1 MKNELTYTTDGK
13 KFKTFATIKVAPLL
27 NGFTSADEANE
38 NNEQYLLMKPSVT
51 LTATFSKEIRK
62 SLHLA
67 KHSKKW
73 RVRKKHA
80 MKMLKILVY
89 MVGEEKLNEELKE
102 VQK

>member
-13 KFKTFATIKVAPLL
+13 KFKTFATIKEAPLL
-27 NGFTSADEANE
+27 NGFTSADED
-38 NNEQYLLMKPSVT
+38 NEQYLMMKPSVT

-73 RVRKKHA
+73 RVRKKHT
-80 MKMLKILVY
+80 MKLLNILVY
-89 MVGEEKLNEELKE
+89 MVGEENLIEEF
-102 VQK
+102 QKARK